1 MGKLFSEMGAVE
13 LWHAARAAMAQG
25 KLRDAKEALDEMGL
39 RFDDA
44 YHDLEQAMLEAGAEC
59 DEGVVYS

>member
-1 MGKLFSEMGAVE
+1 MDKRFGDMGAIE
-13 LWHAARAAMAQG
+13 LWCAARNAMKAG
-25 KLRDAKEALDEMGL
+25 KLRDAKAALDELGL

-44 YHDLEQAMLEAGAEC
+44 YNDLEKAMEKAGAEC

>member
-1 MGKLFSEMGAVE
+1 MGKLFSNMGAIE
-13 LWHAARAAMAQG
+13 LWGAAQAALRAG
-25 KLRDAKEALDEMGL
+25 KLRDAKEALDELGL

-44 YHDLEQAMLEAGAEC
+44 YASLESAMLKAGAEC